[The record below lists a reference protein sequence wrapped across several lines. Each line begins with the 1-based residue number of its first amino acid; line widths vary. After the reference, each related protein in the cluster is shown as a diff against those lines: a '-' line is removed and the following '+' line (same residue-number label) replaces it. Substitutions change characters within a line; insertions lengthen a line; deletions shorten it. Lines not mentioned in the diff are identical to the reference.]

1 MRPSLSAIAGIAFAS
16 LAPGVAAQVYKCEGG
31 AGIPVYQD
39 APCNGREL
47 RNFAAD
53 PAPVSVLPMPPPKGA
68 TTRLTAPAPAP
79 KPRAVVAKDKA
90 RGSGDPAERRYLHVG
105 MHEGEVLARAGPPD
119 MKSGGS
125 GRKLARWTYMP
136 IPGDAQTLTT
146 VVFEYGKV
154 IEVER
159 KVVR

>member
-1 MRPSLSAIAGIAFAS
+1 VRQYIAAIAAIACAS
-16 LAPGVAAQVYKCEGG
+16 FAPGATAQLYKCEGDG
-31 AGIPVYQD
+31 GVPVYQD
-39 APCNGREL
+39 APCSGREL

-68 TTRLTAPAPAP
+68 TTRLTSPAPAA
-79 KPRAVVAKDKA
+79 KPRAAATKEKP
-90 RGSGDPAERRYLHVG
+90 RGGDPAERRYLHIG
-105 MHEGEVLARAGPPD
+105 MHEGEVLARAGAPD

-136 IPGDAQTLTT
+136 VAGDAQTLTT

-154 IEVER
+154 VEVER

>member
-1 MRPSLSAIAGIAFAS
+1 VRPSLSAIAGIAFAS
-16 LAPGVAAQVYKCEGG
+16 LAPGVAAQLYKCEGD

-79 KPRAVVAKDKA
+79 KPAILPSGVICTSECTKA
-90 RGSGDPAERRYLHVG
+90 RCSPA
-105 MHEGEVLARAGPPD
+105 P
-119 MKSGGS
+119 
-125 GRKLARWTYMP
+125 GR
-136 IPGDAQTLTT
+136 LT
-146 VVFEYGKV
+146 
-154 IEVER
+154 
-159 KVVR
+159 